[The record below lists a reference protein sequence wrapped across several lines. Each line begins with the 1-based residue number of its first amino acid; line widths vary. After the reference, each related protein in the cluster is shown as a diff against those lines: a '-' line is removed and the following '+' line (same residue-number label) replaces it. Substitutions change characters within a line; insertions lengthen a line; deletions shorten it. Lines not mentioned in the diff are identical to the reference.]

1 MYNILSHQKIFFI
14 ISGILCGISILAL
27 SLWGLRPGID
37 FTGGS
42 LMEIEY
48 SEEIPSSAEISAA
61 LKPFELGEKI
71 QAIRYGFILRFK
83 EVDENTHQ
91 EILKSL
97 EGAEEKKFNSIGP
110 VIGREL
116 TEKARTAMI
125 LALAA
130 IFLYAIWAFRKL
142 TVISR
147 KNESWRFGTGAILAL
162 FHDELIILG
171 FFAIMGKFYGL
182 EINTPFIIALLTVLG
197 YSVNDSIVV
206 YDRIRE
212 NLLTYGS
219 RDLSQTINKS
229 LNEVLIRSLNTSLTT
244 LFVLTVIFLFGG
256 ATTREFAL
264 AMMIGVVVGTWSS
277 LFIASPFL
285 LFKRAKISN

>member
-1 MYNILSHQKIFFI
+1 
-14 ISGILCGISILAL
+14 
-27 SLWGLRPGID
+27 
-37 FTGGS
+37 
-42 LMEIEY
+42 MEIEY